1 MKRQHFSSSF
11 LSILKLFRK
20 LKTDEVEAL
29 IEHLTDNTVDSIC
42 ECVFNVLNT
51 DLKFSKRRTAYLK
64 RHIKKKCNVH
74 RIKTIS
80 NKKIPIF
87 KRRKALKQEGK
98 GLGLIL
104 ASVIPF
110 LSSLLS
116 PK

>member
-64 RHIKKKCNVH
+64 RHIKKNVMY
-74 RIKTIS
+74 IE
-80 NKKIPIF
+80 
-87 KRRKALKQEGK
+87 LKQFQIRRYQYLRDEKLLNRKGK
-98 GLGLIL
+98 GLVL
-104 ASVIPF
+104 F
-110 LSSLLS
+110 
-116 PK
+116 